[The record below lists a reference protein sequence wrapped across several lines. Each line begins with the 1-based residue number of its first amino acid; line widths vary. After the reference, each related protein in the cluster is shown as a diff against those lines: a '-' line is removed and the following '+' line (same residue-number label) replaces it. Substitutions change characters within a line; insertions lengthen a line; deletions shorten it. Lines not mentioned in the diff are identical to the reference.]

1 MRSVAFFVFLEAAL
15 LVSSSASSCEGD
27 EYETEDWY
35 IKRCKLV
42 GTVDVG
48 IYIMVDTAY
57 GRLLKNI
64 HSDIIS
70 YLKVLVN
77 NVEAHFWNFKC
88 PDIKFSLL
96 GVKEL
101 TEKEE
106 NAFKKYKTF
115 KNESTKKLD
124 PVFTLAMFNRW
135 VNKTNQC
142 ERAEVVYLLTSDPI
156 RDFMGAYRL
165 EMKAASYFVGPCIE
179 RRTALSTDDG
189 QSFSGVS
196 GMVQQM
202 ARLFGIKWDDSRTPT
217 KPCSTD
223 TGYVMTKNGEPT
235 KLANFSCCSYEEWEF
250 YYLYGP
256 RGKNCFNQ
264 THKSIK
270 SENDKLPADFYNA
283 SEYCKIFSGREEAKT
298 CSNTVNNPQLR
309 TDLGEN
315 AGDAACQLQCCI
327 NQTNVNINSP
337 DGKKCGK
344 EKVCIHGF
352 CVSKKIRSTQSN
364 NRASDE
370 PREL

>member
-64 HSDIIS
+64 HSDVIS

-77 NVEAHFWNFKC
+77 NVEAYFWPFKC
-88 PDIKFSLL
+88 PDIKFSFL

-101 TEKEE
+101 TENEE
-106 NAFKKYKTF
+106 TAFKKYKTF

-142 ERAEVVYLLTSDPI
+142 ERADVVYLLTSDPI

-165 EMKAASYFVGPCIE
+165 EMKAASYFVGPCHRS

-189 QSFSGVS
+189 GSVFWSVWYGT
-196 GMVQQM
+196 
-202 ARLFGIKWDDSRTPT
+202 AKW
-217 KPCSTD
+217 
-223 TGYVMTKNGEPT
+223 
-235 KLANFSCCSYEEWEF
+235 
-250 YYLYGP
+250 
-256 RGKNCFNQ
+256 
-264 THKSIK
+264 
-270 SENDKLPADFYNA
+270 
-283 SEYCKIFSGREEAKT
+283 
-298 CSNTVNNPQLR
+298 
-309 TDLGEN
+309 
-315 AGDAACQLQCCI
+315 
-327 NQTNVNINSP
+327 P
-337 DGKKCGK
+337 DCL
-344 EKVCIHGF
+344 V
-352 CVSKKIRSTQSN
+352 
-364 NRASDE
+364 
-370 PREL
+370 